1 MGHIQRN
8 GLIYEAGIWDTFR
21 GINFL
26 AQKDKSLYRWASI

>member
-21 GINFL
+21 GMLIYEAGIWDTF
-26 AQKDKSLYRWASI
+26 RGMG